1 MEELIPEL
9 SDLLNKTVEIREE
22 KNRLLIELEVKEKN
36 LIPGDLGKPHEV
48 KEMITIFG
56 GVKKE
61 ISMEIDINENTNI
74 ITIKLLTLED
84 FETISAA
91 LKNIWAKIAE
101 LLIRAKNIEPG
112 KLDEFRDL
120 GNFSNKY

>member
-1 MEELIPEL
+1 MEELIPSL
-9 SDLLNKTVEIREE
+9 SDMLNKTVEFRED

-56 GVKKE
+56 GIKKE
-61 ISMEIDINENTNI
+61 ISMEIDINENTNV

-91 LKNIWAKIAE
+91 MKDIWEKVSE
-101 LLIRAKNIEPG
+101 LLIRALNIEPG
-112 KLDEFRDL
+112 KLDEFKDL

>member
-1 MEELIPEL
+1 MEELIPKL
-9 SDLLNKTVEIREE
+9 SDLLNRTVEIRED
-22 KNRLLIELEVKEKN
+22 KNNLLIELEVKEKN

-61 ISMEIDINENTNI
+61 ISMEIDVNENTNI
-74 ITIKLLTLED
+74 VTIKLLNLED

-91 LKNIWAKIAE
+91 LKNIWANVSE
-101 LLIRAKNIEPG
+101 LLLRALKTEPG